1 MLTRFASAVS
11 AVALGLALLPALAPM
26 AAQAQTVVAPQRM
39 VPIPVRAR
47 RADITFNGTQ
57 FVLVNGKQ
65 AQLAPGVRIFSRQNM
80 LLLYG
85 SLNGVATAKYLRER
99 STGMLMSI
107 WILTDDEIAVPDP
120 KRDPN
125 EPEPTQ

>member
-1 MLTRFASAVS
+1 
-11 AVALGLALLPALAPM
+11 LALLPALEALP
-26 AAQAQTVVAPQRM
+26 ALAQTTVAPQRL

-65 AQLAPGVRIFSRQNM
+65 AQLAPGVRIYSRHNL

-85 SLNGVATAKYLRER
+85 NLNGMATAKYIRER
-99 STGMLMSI
+99 TTGMLI
-107 WILTDDEIAVPDP
+107 RVWILTDEEIAVPDP